1 MNTVVI
7 ECIGSDARCRLVG
20 ETQRAED
27 DEHDESSI
35 DSHAASE
42 ISVSGFT
49 GRGSGR
55 QSWSTSEFVD

>member
-49 GRGSGR
+49 GRGSGQ
-55 QSWSTSEFVD
+55 QS